1 MRLLSRTPCAAIVM
15 GLLLVA
21 PAGRAAEPNGKES
34 VWEGMLKVRPGVE
47 LHLLVHLASADGV
60 NPTGTL
66 DSPDEGFKELKLS
79 SITLDKSRLA
89 FELKVSGAKY
99 DGKLNAGGT
108 EAVGSWT
115 QRGTS
120 TPLTLIKKDR
130 ATPEPKVVGKEQIWE
145 GKLAAGA
152 GIEFRL
158 VVRLAKTESG
168 ELLGTF
174 ESPDQGAQKLKLSA
188 VTLDK
193 SRLAFE
199 LKLAGAKYEGTLNAE
214 GTEATGSWSQ
224 GGAKLPL
231 TFKKTEKIAE
241 IRRPQTPKPP
251 YPYKSEAVTYS
262 NKAGGVTLAGTLT
275 TPSGPGRFPA
285 MILISGSGAQD
296 RDETIFLHKPFLVLA
311 DTLTRRGVAV
321 LRVDDRGVG
330 GSTGSISESTSEDF
344 AGDVLAGIAFL
355 KSRPEIDTKKIGLA
369 GHSEGGI
376 IAPMVAARSND
387 VAFIVLLAGT
397 GLPGVRDLGYAR
409 YG

>member
-1 MRLLSRTPCAAIVM
+1 MIHLAD
-15 GLLLVA
+15 
-21 PAGRAAEPNGKES
+21 PNG
-34 VWEGMLKVRPGVE
+34 G
-47 LHLLVHLASADGV
+47 

-66 DSPDEGFKELKLS
+66 DSPHEGLKGLKLS

-89 FELKVSGAKY
+89 FELKVTRSRICRQ
-99 DGKLNAGGT
+99 
-108 EAVGSWT
+108 T
-115 QRGTS
+115 QRGRNGGGRLVDS
-120 TPLTLIKKDR
+120 CGARIPLTFMKKDR
-130 ATPEPKVVGKEQIWE
+130 ATPEPKVVGKEQIWK

-152 GIEFRL
+152 GIELRV

-174 ESPDQGAQKLKLSA
+174 ESPDQGAQKLKLST

-193 SRLAFE
+193 SRLVFE

-231 TFKKTEKIAE
+231 TLKTTEKIAE

-285 MILISGSGAQD
+285 MILISGSGH
-296 RDETIFLHKPFLVLA
+296 RIE
-311 DTLTRRGVAV
+311 TRRF
-321 LRVDDRGVG
+321 
-330 GSTGSISESTSEDF
+330 SCTS
-344 AGDVLAGIAFL
+344 
-355 KSRPEIDTKKIGLA
+355 
-369 GHSEGGI
+369 
-376 IAPMVAARSND
+376 RSS
-387 VAFIVLLAGT
+387 FSPT
-397 GLPGVRDLGYAR
+397 P
-409 YG
+409 